1 MSANAATP
9 NSGSFG
15 VTDATI
21 QLGRNTNRAIELY
34 RLAEADFDL
43 LETAWEDEAIITT
56 DCDVSG
62 TGCE

>member
-1 MSANAATP
+1 MSANAVAAGTGL
-9 NSGSFG
+9 NS